1 MNNHS
6 RNNSRN
12 NMNSGHNNNSV
23 LQPKKQCLFCLEKE
37 RSADYKDP
45 QTLRRFINQ
54 RAKIVQP
61 KRTGACTKH
70 QRQVSNAIKRARFMA
85 LLPYIAK

>member
-1 MNNHS
+1 MNNNKS
-6 RNNSRN
+6 RNNMHNNSRN
-12 NMNSGHNNNSV
+12 NNNTI

-61 KRTGACTKH
+61 KRTGACAKH
-70 QRQVSNAIKRARFMA
+70 QRQVASAIKRARFMG
-85 LLPYIAK
+85 LLPYISK

>member
-1 MNNHS
+1 MV
-6 RNNSRN
+6 
-12 NMNSGHNNNSV
+12 NNNKRNATV
-23 LQPKKQCLFCLEKE
+23 QKKQCLFCVEKE
-37 RSADYKDP
+37 RGVDYKDP

-54 RAKIVQP
+54 RAKIISP

-70 QRQVSNAIKRARFMA
+70 QRQVATAIKRARFMA

>member
-1 MNNHS
+1 MNNKNS
-6 RNNSRN
+6 RGSMKNRGRNNNDSI
-12 NMNSGHNNNSV
+12 

-70 QRQVSNAIKRARFMA
+70 QRQVASAVKRARFMA
-85 LLPYIAK
+85 LLPYISK

>member
-1 MNNHS
+1 MMN
-6 RNNSRN
+6 RDI
-12 NMNSGHNNNSV
+12 
-23 LQPKKQCLFCLEKE
+23 LQPKKQCLFCVEKE
-37 RSADYKDP
+37 RNVDYKDP

-70 QRQVSNAIKRARFMA
+70 QRQIANAIKRARFMG
-85 LLPYIAK
+85 LLPYVSK

>member
-1 MNNHS
+1 MFNS
-6 RNNSRN
+6 NNSKKN
-12 NMNSGHNNNSV
+12 NTPAV
-23 LQPKKQCLFCLEKE
+23 KKQCLFCLEKE
-37 RSADYKDP
+37 RDVDYKDP

-54 RAKIVQP
+54 RAKIMSP

-70 QRQVSNAIKRARFMA
+70 QRQVATAIKRARFMG